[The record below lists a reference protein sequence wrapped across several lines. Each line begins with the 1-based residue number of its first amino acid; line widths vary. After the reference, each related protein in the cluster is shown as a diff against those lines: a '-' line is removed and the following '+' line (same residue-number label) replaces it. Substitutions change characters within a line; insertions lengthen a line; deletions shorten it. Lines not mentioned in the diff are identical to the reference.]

1 MKHLAEGVA
10 VTRHLESGKC
20 GKICIRG
27 DERVPAAPP
36 PLFLRR
42 RARDA
47 PRARRRNGV
56 EWDNGPCTCCSD
68 ARKGFEWTELRE
80 VRTYSKES
88 CHPTPTLA
96 KSPMPNK
103 NEIALTFS
111 LILADDWSL
120 DVTCHSAPGHHLAV
134 RGFELARKHHMQ
146 EGHKINVRVDD
157 SSLTCLQR
165 WTKALHHM
173 HLLYA
178 ENKHSSHGGGSR
190 IVVGAAVEVA
200 YAHSIEAA
208 HAVFDPNAT
217 DPTGQPVRSYPYRVK
232 IPRGYMRF
240 PTRAWHEGQ
249 YVMGHVKKFDRKT
262 ELYTIEYKSGPY
274 KQTEGPRL
282 NLGPPVKGLPD
293 ATIIEECHRA
303 FLSVDEATKSDNF
316 PFLMLLI
323 SIAQVVCFGYWAPKM
338 DKEISATTPV
348 AGPQYLWF
356 KTLVHSGLEHIGF
369 NIILQLIFGIPIEL
383 IHGAI
388 IFFIYEMGVVCGA
401 LACVMSD
408 PYIAVVGCSGGVYCL
423 FGIHVAHMIL
433 NWSDMKHSAIPRE
446 VRLLIFFLL
455 FASETGTWWFVNT
468 AGKSYAAHAG
478 GAFCGLFMGLG
489 FMTNFEIECW
499 ETVLR
504 WLARVGL
511 LTFPR
516 RGHHVLFECDIE
528 RKFKYYD
535 HFECDK
541 SLEDDK
547 NSYQYNL
554 EVGSTTFQECN
565 DIRRELNNTFGCGDC
580 GNYGD

>member
-56 EWDNGPCTCCSD
+56 EWDNGLCTCCSD

-146 EGHKINVRVDD
+146 EGHKIN
-157 SSLTCLQR
+157 
-165 WTKALHHM
+165 
-173 HLLYA
+173 
-178 ENKHSSHGGGSR
+178 
-190 IVVGAAVEVA
+190 
-200 YAHSIEAA
+200 
-208 HAVFDPNAT
+208 
-217 DPTGQPVRSYPYRVK
+217 
-232 IPRGYMRF
+232 
-240 PTRAWHEGQ
+240 GQ

-356 KTLVHSGLEHIGF
+356 KTVRNFPYCNDRRSFWTMMLSYQLVHSGLEHIGF

-511 LTFPR
+511 LTFLVVGITWYVVADPPAPLFLWEF
-516 RGHHVLFECDIE
+516 GDKNKMPCCFQLFECDIE

>member
-1 MKHLAEGVA
+1 MESLKDGEDPGAGHVATEGDAEEVHEHVKELHNNVASRAPDAPHAHEYTHARQLELAGFMKHLAEGVA

-42 RARDA
+42 RALDA
-47 PRARRRNGV
+47 QRARRRNGV
-56 EWDNGPCTCCSD
+56 EWDNGLCTCCSD

-190 IVVGAAVEVA
+190 IVVGAAV
-200 YAHSIEAA
+200 
-208 HAVFDPNAT
+208 
-217 DPTGQPVRSYPYRVK
+217 
-232 IPRGYMRF
+232 
-240 PTRAWHEGQ
+240 EGQ

-433 NWSDMKHSAIPRE
+433 NWSDMKHSAIPPRDR
-446 VRLLIFFLL
+446 VL
-455 FASETGTWWFVNT
+455 GD
-468 AGKSYAAHAG
+468 
-478 GAFCGLFMGLG
+478 GAP
-489 FMTNFEIECW
+489 
-499 ETVLR
+499 
-504 WLARVGL
+504 LARARPPHASSGITWYVVADPPAPLFLWEFGDKNKMPCC
-511 LTFPR
+511 FQ
-516 RGHHVLFECDIE
+516 LFECDIE